1 MEADRPLQSARSDA
15 AVMPAVRHLR
25 GLLDAW
31 FLEACLVAPDGNLR
45 LVNAAWRDFAS
56 DNQGD
61 PEKVSEGVNYLAVV
75 DRAAQGGDALARRF
89 AEGLRGVLAGRLA
102 TFELDYPC
110 PSPTRE
116 RWFIGTVRPLMVE
129 GERFALVCHLD
140 ITERRLAQRAS
151 AAALRRLRRL
161 LDTLPDIVYEL
172 DLEGRLRDWNRAL
185 ELVTGYSHAE
195 LEGLQVL
202 ELFVEAD
209 RPVIS
214 GAIAAKAQGEQ
225 SDVEGRLRTKGGQ
238 VRLYHW
244 IGRPLL
250 DERGGLRGATGIG
263 REITAQREAEE
274 RLKRS
279 EAMLAEAQRLAHL
292 GGWEWQVSQNILRW
306 SDEVYRIFGL
316 EPESFTPSW
325 ALLIERVFPDDRER
339 VNREVDKAI
348 QARSPIEIEY
358 RIMRP
363 DGSIRVILGRGHV
376 IAEDGDADLRLLGT
390 IQDIT
395 EIKAL
400 DQQIRLQY
408 EELKELDR
416 LKGAFVNSV
425 THELR
430 TPLTSIMGY
439 AEFLEDEIGGPLT
452 AQQHQFVTELQR
464 GAKRLEGL
472 LNDLLDFARLEA
484 GTFKLTI
491 READVKEKIRE
502 ALESLRPQAIEAKV
516 HLVAEFSPEP
526 LPIVADHERLG
537 QVLINL
543 IGNAIKFTP
552 PGGTIKVRACRE
564 GDQVRCEV
572 IDTGIGI
579 APKDLPKLFRRFTQL
594 DPGIRSGS
602 GAGLGLSISKSIVD
616 AHGGRIG
623 VESDLGKG
631 STFWFVL
638 PAQPTEPPAAA

>member
-1 MEADRPLQSARSDA
+1 MEADRPVQSARSDA
-15 AVMPAVRHLR
+15 AVMPAVRPLR
-25 GLLDAW
+25 GLLDAF
-31 FLEACLVAPDGNLR
+31 FLEACLVAPDGTLR
-45 LVNAAWRDFAS
+45 LVNAAWRDFAEA
-56 DNQGD
+56 NQGD
-61 PEKVSEGVNYLAVV
+61 PAEVSEGANYLAVV
-75 DRAAQGGDALARRF
+75 DRAAQDGDAVARRF
-89 AEGLRGVLAGRLA
+89 AEGLRGVLSGRLA

-116 RWFIGTVRPLMVE
+116 RWFIGTVRPLMIE
-129 GERFALVCHLD
+129 GERFALVCHFE

-151 AAALRRLRRL
+151 AAALLRLRRL

-185 ELVTGYSHAE
+185 EVVTGYSRAE
-195 LEGLQVL
+195 LDGRRVL

-209 RPVIS
+209 RPVITQ
-214 GAIAAKAQGEQ
+214 AIATKAQGEQ
-225 SDVEGRLRTKGGQ
+225 SDVEGRLRTKAGHL
-238 VRLYHW
+238 RLYHW
-244 IGRPLL
+244 IGRPLV
-250 DERGGLRGATGIG
+250 DERGVLRGATGIG
-263 REITAQREAEE
+263 RDITAQREAEQ

-292 GGWEWQVSQNILRW
+292 GGWEWQISRNCLRW

-316 EPESFTPSW
+316 EPETFTPSW
-325 ALLIERVFPDDRER
+325 AVLLERVLPEDRDR
-339 VNREVDKAI
+339 LRREVEAAI

-376 IAEDGDADLRLLGT
+376 IAEDGDHDLRLLGT

-452 AQQHQFVTELQR
+452 PQQHQFVTELQR
-464 GAKRLEGL
+464 GAKRLESL

-491 READVKEKIRE
+491 READLKEKIRE
-502 ALESLRPQAIEAKV
+502 ALESLMPQATEAKV
-516 HLVAEFSPEP
+516 NLIAEFSPEP
-526 LPIVADHERLG
+526 LRIVADHERLG

-579 APKDLPKLFRRFTQL
+579 AAKDLPKLFRRFTQL
-594 DPGIRSGS
+594 EPGIRTGS

-616 AHGGRIG
+616 AHGGQIG
-623 VESDLGKG
+623 VESELGKG

-638 PAQPTEPPAAA
+638 PVQPTEPPAAA